1 MKNAHMKKA
10 VSLLLVVV
18 MLLGMLG
25 VTAAAAE
32 NQSELTVTGGE
43 AILKPGDEL
52 TATMTLP
59 ASTIEV
65 CNYELTI
72 SFNTEVLEATNVQF
86 SGTSTAVVSN
96 ASEGNKNGFI
106 CACDAWADEKMIGVM
121 TLTVT
126 FKVRDDA
133 VSGSYDKLIWINED
147 KTLWG
152 DPEGVESTP
161 AYGNKSYGSTVNGK
175 AVTVIPEG
183 APFTKVYTDVEG
195 IVAITKLD
203 GKENYDGTSSY
214 DGGETD
220 RWHMVV
226 PENAT
231 KLYLVY
237 PLSDVKYLSDT
248 EPPMVCGY
256 QKYYY
261 VDSDTVEKG
270 LFDTSDLEIDGDN
283 ITIAIN
289 IADFAGEK
297 SIQSW
302 TGEEIKYTRAF
313 TLRNNSEK
321 ATGHITLA
329 YKDGYSVDLTE
340 DAQIAADEQVQLTLN
355 VSDTYNAF
363 YYELSYDAAA
373 LEFVSA
379 SAGTAKAADGK
390 LTIAGYGE
398 DRTAPLTLTF
408 KGLAVG
414 VSSVTLT
421 KANIDE
427 KSNADAQ
434 DAPAA
439 TIGKSTANITVGS
452 YQVTLPEEFIGESV
466 AYPGQD
472 YTFEAKDK
480 NYDYS
485 VKAMVGTNSVDVTE
499 NNGVFTIPA
508 ASINGNIAITSTKT
522 GKIVSVTVDGGGKD
536 GVTAEAQGR
545 YMEDYTFSVADDEYN
560 YTITV
565 KINGVDYPIAPN
577 ADGLTYTIPGKDMIP
592 DTVRITAE
600 RELKPASQTTVQ
612 FTGTGAADVVGGTTQ
627 TGEAEKDFTF
637 TISSISMV
645 ALPAT
650 FVTQSG
656 ETVTEGI
663 LDGNVQVTEIPA
675 KSDVSASDF
684 TNFGAD
690 IPHYTVY
697 MNQLANVE
705 MQETTPEGYTEGGV
719 FTIDE
724 DWGACVDPFG
734 GHMSYGMTEYLV
746 GKDADGKYTILAA
759 FDFKAASEMPASDAV
774 YTVTLD
780 GETLTPGADGSYTVP
795 AAKMVAGE
803 TVTVNVEKTEP
814 ICTVEVSE
822 YLKLDGKSIWLVT
835 ATPKAALAEGKTL
848 AYDGSAMF
856 TSSEYGGYAYLV
868 ISADTM
874 DDVKTAAQAAIA
886 EIEATSEAVS
896 YNFDV
901 NGTKVVDVND
911 AQLVYNMYNA
921 SYDSF
926 EKVSMLKFLEADVNG
941 DKTVTTLD
949 TAAIIDHILG

>member
-1 MKNAHMKKA
+1 
-10 VSLLLVVV
+10 
-18 MLLGMLG
+18 
-25 VTAAAAE
+25 
-32 NQSELTVTGGE
+32 
-43 AILKPGDEL
+43 
-52 TATMTLP
+52 
-59 ASTIEV
+59 
-65 CNYELTI
+65 
-72 SFNTEVLEATNVQF
+72 
-86 SGTSTAVVSN
+86 
-96 ASEGNKNGFI
+96 
-106 CACDAWADEKMIGVM
+106 
-121 TLTVT
+121 
-126 FKVRDDA
+126 
-133 VSGSYDKLIWINED
+133 
-147 KTLWG
+147 
-152 DPEGVESTP
+152 
-161 AYGNKSYGSTVNGK
+161 
-175 AVTVIPEG
+175 
-183 APFTKVYTDVEG
+183 
-195 IVAITKLD
+195 
-203 GKENYDGTSSY
+203 
-214 DGGETD
+214 
-220 RWHMVV
+220 
-226 PENAT
+226 
-231 KLYLVY
+231 
-237 PLSDVKYLSDT
+237 
-248 EPPMVCGY
+248 
-256 QKYYY
+256 
-261 VDSDTVEKG
+261 
-270 LFDTSDLEIDGDN
+270 
-283 ITIAIN
+283 
-289 IADFAGEK
+289 
-297 SIQSW
+297 
-302 TGEEIKYTRAF
+302 
-313 TLRNNSEK
+313 
-321 ATGHITLA
+321 
-329 YKDGYSVDLTE
+329 
-340 DAQIAADEQVQLTLN
+340 
-355 VSDTYNAF
+355 
-363 YYELSYDAAA
+363 
-373 LEFVSA
+373 
-379 SAGTAKAADGK
+379 
-390 LTIAGYGE
+390 
-398 DRTAPLTLTF
+398 
-408 KGLAVG
+408 
-414 VSSVTLT
+414 
-421 KANIDE
+421 
-427 KSNADAQ
+427 
-434 DAPAA
+434 
-439 TIGKSTANITVGS
+439 
-452 YQVTLPEEFIGESV
+452 
-466 AYPGQD
+466 
-472 YTFEAKDK
+472 
-480 NYDYS
+480 
-485 VKAMVGTNSVDVTE
+485 
-499 NNGVFTIPA
+499 
-508 ASINGNIAITSTKT
+508 
-522 GKIVSVTVDGGGKD
+522 
-536 GVTAEAQGR
+536 
-545 YMEDYTFSVADDEYN
+545 MEDYTFSVADDEYN

-734 GHMSYGMTEYLV
+734 GYMSYGMTEYLV

-780 GETLTPGADGSYTVP
+780 GETLTPGADGSY
-795 AAKMVAGE
+795 
-803 TVTVNVEKTEP
+803 
-814 ICTVEVSE
+814 
-822 YLKLDGKSIWLVT
+822 IWLVT

-886 EIEATSEAVS
+886 EIEATPEAVS

-949 TAAIIDHILG
+949 AAAIIDHILG

>member
-1 MKNAHMKKA
+1 MKNAHMKNAHMKKA

-43 AILKPGDEL
+43 ATLKPGDEL

-72 SFNTEVLEATNVQF
+72 SFNTDVLEATDVQF

-106 CACDAWADEKMIGVM
+106 CACDAWADEKMVGVM
-121 TLTVT
+121 TLTAT
-126 FKVRDDA
+126 FKVREDA
-133 VSGSYDKLIWINED
+133 NSGSYDKLIWINED

-161 AYGNKSYGSTVNGK
+161 AYGNKTYGATVESDAESMPFTATVNSRKMQVLYTAKGHSYNEWGAARTYDLYTIVVPDGTASAHIKFADNKQYVVQCWIGDNCVLPDYTNTEVNEKDIDRLFTGSGYGST
-175 AVTVIPEG
+175 A
-183 APFTKVYTDVEG
+183 FDYTDEPCFWQVQTAGYACQYFVNVITETQLKELGYRVEL
-195 IVAITKLD
+195 K
-203 GKENYDGTSSY
+203 
-214 DGGETD
+214 
-220 RWHMVV
+220 
-226 PENAT
+226 
-231 KLYLVY
+231 
-237 PLSDVKYLSDT
+237 
-248 EPPMVCGY
+248 
-256 QKYYY
+256 
-261 VDSDTVEKG
+261 
-270 LFDTSDLEIDGDN
+270 
-283 ITIAIN
+283 
-289 IADFAGEK
+289 
-297 SIQSW
+297 
-302 TGEEIKYTRAF
+302 
-313 TLRNNSEK
+313 
-321 ATGHITLA
+321 
-329 YKDGYSVDLTE
+329 KD
-340 DAQIAADEQVQLTLN
+340 AKIAADEQVQLTLN

-398 DRTAPLTLTF
+398 DRTDPLTLTF

-439 TIGKSTANITVGS
+439 TIGKSTAKITVGS

-480 NYDYS
+480 NYDYTITAT
-485 VKAMVGTNSVDVTE
+485 VNGTEVEVTAE
-499 NNGVFTIPA
+499 QNEDYEYTGFYTIPA
-508 ASINGNIAITSTKT
+508 ASINGNIEITCTKE
-522 GKIVSVTVDGGGKD
+522 GKMVSVYVNGGGKD
-536 GVTAEAQGR
+536 GVTAESRGY

-627 TGEAEKDFTF
+627 TGEAGKDFTF
-637 TISSISMV
+637 TIDAIDRV
-645 ALPAT
+645 TLPAA